1 MKQLKDTSEEK
12 ENKQISISSSH
23 KPSYRSPLTMQK
35 QANNLPYVRGKSRS
49 VKRCN
54 DLDTLKNYWIKKHNT
69 RNVCEN
75 KIQLIFSFHG
85 MPVMNA

>member
-1 MKQLKDTSEEK
+1 MKQLNDMSEEK

-35 QANNLPYVRGKSRS
+35 QANNLPYVRYVRGKSRS

-54 DLDTLKNYWIKKHNT
+54 DLDTLKNYWIET
-69 RNVCEN
+69 
-75 KIQLIFSFHG
+75 
-85 MPVMNA
+85 